1 MGGMLHMLR
10 GDGRCV
16 GGVVSVNFSIN
27 NFSQCKIK
35 MFGSDLD
42 LAKPRAAKVL
52 PHLRQHTALLIEIND
67 ESRMKSEA

>member
-1 MGGMLHMLR
+1 
-10 GDGRCV
+10 
-16 GGVVSVNFSIN
+16 
-27 NFSQCKIK
+27 